1 MDGSDLVFQAADN
14 LPRLLAAEPLPRA
27 MTEFSSADV
36 TGLEIAAGGAT
47 LRLAREEGK
56 WNRLDEAGKP
66 AGEVQAD
73 AVRDLA
79 SAVGRL
85 GAARWAAYDSKDLAR
100 FGLDKPAFK
109 IKIATEKKE
118 VTLLISETK
127 VPDAVAELVEEKPV
141 RYAMLE
147 GADRVAILSGSALQT
162 ILDAPKSLEKPPAK

>member
-1 MDGSDLVFQAADN
+1 
-14 LPRLLAAEPLPRA
+14 
-27 MTEFSSADV
+27 MTEFLSTDI
-36 TGLEIAAGGAT
+36 TGLEIVAGKET
-47 LRLAREEGK
+47 LRLARKDAK
-56 WNRLDEAGKP
+56 WNRLDEAGSLV
-66 AGEVQAD
+66 GEVQAD

-85 GAARWAAYDSKDLAR
+85 GAARWTAYDSKDLAR

-109 IKIATEKKE
+109 IKIATEEKE
-118 VTLLISETK
+118 VTLLVSETK

-147 GADRVAILSGSALQT
+147 GADRVAILAGSGLQT

>member
-1 MDGSDLVFQAADN
+1 
-14 LPRLLAAEPLPRA
+14 
-27 MTEFSSADV
+27 
-36 TGLEIAAGGAT
+36 
-47 LRLAREEGK
+47 

-85 GAARWAAYDSKDLAR
+85 SAARWAAYDSKDLAR
-100 FGLDKPAFK
+100 FGLDNPAFK
-109 IKIATEKKE
+109 IKTATEEKE
-118 VTLLISETK
+118 VTLLVSETK

-147 GADRVAILSGSALQT
+147 GADRVAILAGSALQT